1 MKVLTVYDSKAAAY
15 LPPFYM
21 RTTAEAVRAYEAT
34 SNDPESN
41 MCKYPEDY
49 TLFEIG
55 TWDDNNGEI
64 EMYEVKKSLGL
75 AIEYKKNQ
83 TKIQEVK

>member
-1 MKVLTVYDSKAAAY
+1 MKVLTVYDSKAEAY

-41 MCKYPEDY
+41 MCRYPEDY

-55 TWDDNNGEI
+55 EWEDNQGI
-64 EMYEVKKSLGL
+64 ITMYETKKSLGL
-75 AIEYKKNQ
+75 AIEYKKPQ
-83 TKIQEVK
+83 TTIQEVK